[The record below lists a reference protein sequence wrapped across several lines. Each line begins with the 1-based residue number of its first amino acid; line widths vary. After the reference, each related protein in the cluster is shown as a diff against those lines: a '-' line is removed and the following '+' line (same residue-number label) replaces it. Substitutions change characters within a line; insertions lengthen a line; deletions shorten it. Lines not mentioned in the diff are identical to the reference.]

1 MSFVVV
7 TGAGAAGLP
16 TARQLAESGERV
28 RQITRSGRGADHPL
42 VERVAAD
49 ITDTD
54 RLTELV
60 DGARVVVN
68 CAIPAYDR
76 WAVDVPPMARSLLT
90 AVERTGAGYVMLG
103 NTYGYG
109 PVDGPMTEDLPMAA
123 KTVKGRVRA
132 RMWLDALASHE
143 AGRARVTEV
152 RAGGFLG
159 GPGLAGPFAAFV
171 LGPAL
176 AGQVASYP
184 GDLDAPHSW
193 SYTEDIART
202 LVAASLNDRAW
213 GRAWHVPAA
222 SSLSVRALSER
233 VAELAGM
240 PTPELRRIDR
250 DALLTLARQQPL
262 FGELVELLYSNEN
275 PHLID
280 STQTEAVLGVR
291 PTPLD
296 TVLRATL
303 AGAATSS
310 GGFVDR
316 LTGRSAT

>member
-16 TARQLAESGERV
+16 VARRFAEIGERV

-54 RLTELV
+54 LLTELV

-68 CAIPAYDR
+68 RAIPAYDR
-76 WAVDVPPMARSLLT
+76 WAVDVPPMARALLT

-123 KTVKGRVRA
+123 TTVKGRVRA

-143 AGRARVTEV
+143 AGRAQVTEV

-159 GPGLAGPFAAFV
+159 PGPVGPFVVFV

-176 AGQVASYP
+176 AGEVASYP
-184 GDLDAPHSW
+184 GDPDAPHSW

-202 LVAASLNDRAW
+202 LVAASLDDRAW
-213 GRAWHVPAA
+213 GRAWHVPVT
-222 SSLSVRALSER
+222 SSLPVRALAER

-240 PTPELRRIDR
+240 PAPELRRLDR
-250 DALLTLARQQPL
+250 DELLTLAQQQPL

-275 PHLID
+275 PHVID
-280 STQTEAVLGVR
+280 STRTEAVLGVR

-296 TVLRATL
+296 AVLRETL
-303 AGAATSS
+303 AGAATST
-310 GGFVDR
+310 GNFVDR
-316 LTGRSAT
+316 LAGRTAT

>member
-213 GRAWHVPAA
+213 GRAWHVPAT
-222 SSLSVRALSER
+222 SSLSVRALAER

-240 PTPELRRIDR
+240 PAPELRRIDR
-250 DALLTLARQQPL
+250 DELLTLAQQEPL

-275 PHLID
+275 PHVID
-280 STQTEAVLGVR
+280 STQAEAVLGVR
-291 PTPLD
+291 ATPLD
-296 TVLRATL
+296 VVLREAL
-303 AGAATSS
+303 AGAAAST
-310 GGFVDR
+310 GNFVDR
-316 LTGRSAT
+316 LASRSAT